1 MEENQNL
8 EEHRPSAA
16 PQSSAPM
23 RQGRRS
29 LSFGIVLL
37 CVGVVAL
44 LGVAAYVIWRQ
55 QQTITE
61 MTGAFELEKQAL
73 EDEYEQLAIQYEGYE
88 VALNNDSLEQK
99 LEDQRLK
106 IQRLVEE
113 LKQTK
118 AQDARRI
125 NQLKKELETVRSS
138 LKYYVAQVDSL
149 NRENAELRAENLE
162 MSGQLQAANRENA
175 AIQQR
180 NRQLTEKVTLAAQL
194 TAANLRAVGL
204 NKREKETDRIKQ
216 VSSFRIDFTI
226 AANVTAE
233 IGEKDVY
240 CRILTPDED
249 LLTNDRS
256 GRFAYDGAQV
266 GYSMKKTIEYGGQE
280 MVVTLYWKRGETLS
294 PGAYR
299 VEVYA
304 DGSLIGTTTMTLRS

>member
-1 MEENQNL
+1 MEEN
-8 EEHRPSAA
+8 PTPAA
-16 PQSSAPM
+16 PHRTR
-23 RQGRRS
+23 RQPI
-29 LSFGIVLL
+29 GITLL
-37 CVGVVAL
+37 AVGIVAL
-44 LGVAAYVIWRQ
+44 LGCAAYVIWHQ

-73 EDEYEQLAIQYEGYE
+73 TDEYEQLAIQYEGYE
-88 VALNNDSLEQK
+88 VALGNDSLEQK

-125 NQLKKELETVRSS
+125 AELKKELETVRTA
-138 LKYYVAQVDSL
+138 LRYYVAQVDSL
-149 NRENAELRAENLE
+149 NRENAVLRAENTQI
-162 MSGQLQAANRENA
+162 STQLRAATRENA

-180 NRQLTEKVTLAAQL
+180 NRQLSEKVTLAAQL
-194 TAANLRAVGL
+194 SAAGLRAVAL
-204 NKREKETDRIKQ
+204 NKREKETDRIKL
-216 VSSFRIDFTI
+216 VTAFRIDFTI

-266 GYSMKKTIEYGGQE
+266 GYSMKKAVEYGGQE
-280 MVVTLYWKRGETLS
+280 TAVTLYWKRGETLS

-304 DGSLIGTTTMTLRS
+304 DGSLIGATSLTLRP

>member
-1 MEENQNL
+1 MEETPTPS
-8 EEHRPSAA
+8 RPT
-16 PQSSAPM
+16 
-23 RQGRRS
+23 RGRS
-29 LSFGIVLL
+29 LRLGLILL
-37 CVGVVAL
+37 AVATIAL
-44 LGVAAYVIWRQ
+44 LGGAAYVIWHQ

-118 AQDARRI
+118 AQDAQRI
-125 NQLKKELETVRSS
+125 TQLKKELETVRAS
-138 LKYYVAQVDSL
+138 LRYYVAQVDSL
-149 NRENAELRAENLE
+149 NRENAELRAENTQ
-162 MSGQLQAANRENA
+162 MSTQLKAATRENA

-180 NRQLTEKVTLAAQL
+180 NRQLTQKVTLAAQL
-194 TAANLRAVGL
+194 SAAGLRAVAL
-204 NKREKETDRIKQ
+204 NKREKSTDRIKQ
-216 VSSFRIDFTI
+216 VTAFRIDFTI

-240 CRILTPDED
+240 CRILTPDEE

-266 GYSMKKTIEYGGQE
+266 GYSIRKTIEYGGQE
-280 MVVTLYWKRGETLS
+280 TAVTLYWKRGETLS

-299 VEVYA
+299 IEIYA
-304 DGSLIGTTTMTLRS
+304 DGSLIGSTSMTLRS